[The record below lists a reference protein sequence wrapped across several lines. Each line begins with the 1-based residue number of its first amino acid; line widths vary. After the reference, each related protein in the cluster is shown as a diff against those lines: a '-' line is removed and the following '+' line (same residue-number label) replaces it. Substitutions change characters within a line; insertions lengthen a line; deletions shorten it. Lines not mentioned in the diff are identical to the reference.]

1 MAPWHYIAIALTL
14 ILAGVASAQD
24 ADNLYVAKNGDD
36 SWSGRLAAP
45 NKARTDGPLA
55 TMKGARDTIRRIKSD
70 QNGLAR
76 PIIVS
81 LRAGTYYLNETLE
94 LTGQDSGASTA
105 PITWQAYADSKGVE
119 RVTISGGRPIKGF
132 APVTIN
138 GKNLIAADSPEVRRG
153 DWNPDQ
159 LFINGRR
166 AHKTRLPK
174 EGYYYIK
181 AAPIGGKWQDG
192 QDQFEFNDGEINA
205 NWRNLGDVEVRTFN
219 LWVDSRLPVKSV
231 DETTHTV
238 QFTKPSRFWLAREHN
253 RKLFAR
259 YIVENVFEA
268 LDSPGQWYLDRS
280 EGKFYYYP
288 APKQDLS
295 SSEFVAPVLETI
307 IRLAGQ
313 EDQPVQFVRFKNL
326 QFSHTQYALPQG
338 SSGSAQA
345 AHEVPAAITA
355 QHARNC
361 DISYCEISGIGNY
374 AVDFGQG
381 CSHCAVR
388 SSLIK
393 DLGAGGVKI
402 QAGST
407 YTTVSNNK
415 IIDGGKI
422 FASGIGVWIAG
433 SPNNRVT
440 NNEIG
445 ELNYTG
451 VSVGWSWGYDK
462 SAAVNNLVANNR
474 IHHIGRG
481 VLSDLGG
488 IYTLGVS
495 PGTILRNNFIHD
507 CESAGYGGWGIYTDE
522 GSTDILIENNIVSR
536 TKTGGFHQHYGK
548 DNIVTNNIFAFATLY
563 QLQKTRAEEHRGF
576 TFERNIIFYKEGAL
590 MSGNWGDDNYE
601 MDHNLYFNTS
611 GQPITFG
618 DANLEQWQAR
628 GHDRHSIIADPLFR
642 HPNENDFRMKPNSPA
657 VDIGFR
663 QIDLSKNG
671 PMTIVGIQTTQK

>member
-14 ILAGVASAQD
+14 ILASLASAQD
-24 ADNLYVAKNGDD
+24 ADRLYIAKNGNDT
-36 SWSGRLAAP
+36 WSGRLALP

-55 TMKGARDTIRRIKSD
+55 TLKGARDTIRRIKSD

-76 PIIVS
+76 PIVVN

-94 LTGQDSGASTA
+94 LTEQDSGTATA
-105 PITWQAYADSKGVE
+105 PITWQAYADSDGVE
-119 RVTISGGRPIKGF
+119 RVIISGGRQIKRF
-132 APVTIN
+132 EPVTVN
-138 GKNLIAADSPEVRRG
+138 GKNLVAASVPEAKRG

-159 LFINGRR
+159 LFVNGQR
-166 AHKTRLPK
+166 AQRTRLPK
-174 EGYYYIK
+174 EGYYHIK
-181 AAPIGGKWQDG
+181 SASIGDKWQDG
-192 QDQFEFNDGEINA
+192 QDQFEFNKGEIKT
-205 NWRNLGDVEVRTFN
+205 NWRNLGDVEVRIFN
-219 LWVDSRLPVKSV
+219 LWVDSRLPIQSV
-231 DETTHTV
+231 DESTDTV
-238 QFTKPSRFWLAREHN
+238 KLAKKSRFWMAREHN

-280 EGKFYYYP
+280 EGKIYYYP
-288 APKQDLS
+288 DPKQDLS
-295 SSEFVAPVLETI
+295 SAEFVAPVLETVI
-307 IRLAGQ
+307 KLAGQ
-313 EDQPVQFVRFKNL
+313 QDQPVQFVRFKNL
-326 QFSHTQYALPQG
+326 QFSHTQYTLPPG

-345 AHEVPAAITA
+345 AHEVPAAIAA

-361 DISYCEISGIGNY
+361 EIIHCEISGIGDY
-374 AVDFGQG
+374 GVDFGNG

-393 DLGAGGVKI
+393 DMGAGGVKI
-402 QAGST
+402 QAGSA

-422 FASGIGVWIAG
+422 FASAVGVWIAG
-433 SPNNRVT
+433 SPNNIVT
-440 NNEIG
+440 DNEIG
-445 ELNYTG
+445 QLNYTG

-462 SAAVNNLVANNR
+462 SAAVNNLVANNY

-481 VLSDLGG
+481 TLSDLGG

-522 GSTDILIENNIVSR
+522 GSTDILIENNVVVR

-548 DNIVTNNIFAFATLY
+548 DNLISNNVFALATLY

-576 TFERNIIFYKEGAL
+576 TFERNIIYFKEGAL
-590 MSGNWGDDNYE
+590 MSGNWSDDKCDIDY
-601 MDHNLYFNTS
+601 NLYFNAS
-611 GQPITFG
+611 GQPVSFG
-618 DANLEQWQAR
+618 EDDIEKWRAR
-628 GHDRHSIIADPLFR
+628 GHDRHGIIADPLFVN
-642 HPNENDFRMKPNSPA
+642 PDKDDFRLKPDSPA
-657 VDIGFR
+657 FALGYR

-671 PMTIVGIQTTQK
+671 PQTTTGIQSK